1 MEWRALVRSTKLFDA
16 GDVEFSIEEGEVKI
30 MGNNVL
36 SRRKFGG
43 ELGAKVNVFETMAVY
58 FRSLSG
64 NLDFKEWEDYRCFHD
79 FSILKN
85 EGNLIWSRTFGEM
98 FFRRNYLCFRSW
110 DGITKIIYYNG
121 RWIRYISIF
130 RWKNWNL
137 EKLVNWRIKNMK
149 GSR

>member
-1 MEWRALVRSTKLFDA
+1 MESARSFVRSTKLFDA
-16 GDVEFSIEEGEVKI
+16 GDVEFSIEEVKI

-64 NLDFKEWEDYRCFHD
+64 NLDCKEWEDYRCFHD

-85 EGNLIWSRTFGEM
+85 
-98 FFRRNYLCFRSW
+98 
-110 DGITKIIYYNG
+110 
-121 RWIRYISIF
+121 
-130 RWKNWNL
+130 
-137 EKLVNWRIKNMK
+137 WRMK
-149 GSR
+149 GT